1 MLFLYLILGLI
12 LNPTRIYI
20 NLEKPNDMIIHAGIT
35 LRNDEKEVR
44 YDFRAFNDG
53 REYITT
59 EESRKSMSEMF
70 PDLNKDF
77 LKAKGLGDDMI
88 FLYTKEIYLGTSNYS
103 MEEIMEMERGL
114 SKKYILAVYDCRHY
128 VNELCK
134 LSLDKEIPIW
144 DLESLI
150 EE

>member
-20 NLEKPNDMIIHAGIT
+20 NLEKPNDIIIHAGIT
-35 LRNDEKEVR
+35 LKNDEKEVR

-53 REYITT
+53 RDYITT

-70 PDLNKDF
+70 PDLDKDF
-77 LKAKGLGDDMI
+77 LKAKGLGDDMVFI
-88 FLYTKEIYLGTSNYS
+88 YTKEIYLGTSNYS

-150 EE
+150 KE

>member
-59 EESRKSMSEMF
+59 EERRKSMSEMF

>member
-20 NLEKPNDMIIHAGIT
+20 NLEKPNDIIIHAGIT

-53 REYITT
+53 RDYITT

-70 PDLNKDF
+70 PDLDKDF
-77 LKAKGLGDDMI
+77 LKAKGLGDDMVFI
-88 FLYTKEIYLGTSNYS
+88 YTKEIYLGTSNYS

-150 EE
+150 KK

>member
-20 NLEKPNDMIIHAGIT
+20 NLEKPNDIIIHAGIT

-53 REYITT
+53 RDYITT

-70 PDLNKDF
+70 PDLDKDF
-77 LKAKGLGDDMI
+77 LKAKGLGDDMVFI
-88 FLYTKEIYLGTSNYS
+88 YTKEIYLGTSNYS

-150 EE
+150 KE

>member
-20 NLEKPNDMIIHAGIT
+20 NLEKPNDIIIHAGIT

-53 REYITT
+53 RDYITT
-59 EESRKSMSEMF
+59 EESRNSMSEMF
-70 PDLNKDF
+70 PDLDKDF
-77 LKAKGLGDDMI
+77 LMAKGLGDDMVFI
-88 FLYTKEIYLGTSNYS
+88 YTKEIYLGTSNYS

-150 EE
+150 KE

>member
-20 NLEKPNDMIIHAGIT
+20 NLEKPNDIIIHAGIT

-53 REYITT
+53 RDYITT

-70 PDLNKDF
+70 PDLDKDF
-77 LKAKGLGDDMI
+77 LKAKGLGDDMVFI
-88 FLYTKEIYLGTSNYS
+88 YTKEIYLGTSNYS
-103 MEEIMEMERGL
+103 IEEIMEMERGL

-150 EE
+150 KE

>member
-150 EE
+150 KE

>member
-53 REYITT
+53 RDYITT

-70 PDLNKDF
+70 PDLDKDF
-77 LKAKGLGDDMI
+77 LKAKGLGDDMVFI
-88 FLYTKEIYLGTSNYS
+88 YTKEIYYGTSNYS

-150 EE
+150 KE